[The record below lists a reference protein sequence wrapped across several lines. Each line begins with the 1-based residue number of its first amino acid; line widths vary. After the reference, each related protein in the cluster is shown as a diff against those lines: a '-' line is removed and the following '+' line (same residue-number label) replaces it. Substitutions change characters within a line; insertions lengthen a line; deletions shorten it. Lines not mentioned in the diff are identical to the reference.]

1 MARNV
6 EIQILLSPSLEA
18 RLKMMKMEDKI
29 EVTVSLQAPFERS
42 YERLNLYL
50 QVKGVEK
57 YVPLSSF
64 GLVVNLHLTRCD
76 VLDVAEQEYVRDIG
90 LVLNEYE

>member
-6 EIQILLSPSLEA
+6 EIQSPLSPSLEA
-18 RLKMMKMEDKI
+18 RLKMMKIEDKI
-29 EVTVSLQAPFERS
+29 EVTVSLYAPFDRS

-50 QVKGVEK
+50 QVKGVAK

-64 GLVVNLHLTRCD
+64 GLVVDLHLTRRD
-76 VLDVAEQEYVRDIG
+76 VLDLAEQEYVREMG
-90 LVLNEYE
+90 LVLEEYK